1 MTKEFKKIYNQSETR
16 YILETTSGAT
26 GSSAIGATSSNLLR
40 ELQRRISEL
49 KDTVKVPAA
58 KPRNPTGMGSTPG
71 RGTQKH
77 QTNQRQKSRDD
88 KKLNGEGVIEDEDAI
103 KNFLTKGGQVQ
114 KGKYHKPRSSEKT
127 NYGSRH
133 IGTGR
138 SGDISGVA
146 ANTRSDSKPVV
157 SVENDQEQDHEISMA
172 SSELQSIAK
181 DAAQLLDMVRQKSE
195 EEGLEAWQQSKI
207 TKAADFMN
215 SVLQSLSGDEQGV
228 AERAD
233 WGGPLYDPDLQK
245 GKKKPKL
252 SDIKAKFPPNPLP
265 KNPVPKEQ
273 GVAEGLSK
281 QFEIIYYK
289 ANGDKA
295 RTVISGTS
303 KEAVARQFK
312 KQHRLEIVQVKELS
326 QGVAEGL
333 SKQFEIIYYKA
344 NGDKART
351 VISGTSKEAVARQFK
366 KQHRLEIVQVK
377 ELSQGVAE
385 GLSDTQKKI
394 EDTINKLEDRLK
406 HAKSDEQWDRISA
419 RIERLQ
425 AGLNRSKQGVAE
437 SEPVPGKYSGHFYDA
452 KILSNGDYEIVKI
465 NSKKDENGK
474 SNPLNLEVGAVVPKS
489 KAHAFQYIHNGGMFD
504 QLTGVAEDDG
514 TPGYIKYEQ
523 MKDKIASVLIKLYN
537 QGKDEETIK
546 QMSSRVARHL
556 GYNPE
561 DPIYQDAW
569 MSSFTDASLDGSL
582 DREPE
587 DDYTDYT
594 MRQGEMGR
602 KGMAEV
608 FKGPS
613 DYEIYNLK
621 TNKKASKPFKA
632 DHQIDA
638 EYKAGD
644 ILEKLGIPG
653 RGFSVRLVQSQGV
666 AEGPTDSNQRD
677 TNKKWRDEART
688 ASKQGHKWTPT
699 NLPRP
704 KNVGEEK
711 KKGADGKACW
721 KGYRYNGTKDGVD
734 SCVKVSEDA
743 YLESLASKLEE
754 LKKK

>member
-265 KNPVPKEQ
+265 KNPVPKE
-273 GVAEGLSK
+273 
-281 QFEIIYYK
+281 
-289 ANGDKA
+289 
-295 RTVISGTS
+295 
-303 KEAVARQFK
+303 
-312 KQHRLEIVQVKELS
+312 